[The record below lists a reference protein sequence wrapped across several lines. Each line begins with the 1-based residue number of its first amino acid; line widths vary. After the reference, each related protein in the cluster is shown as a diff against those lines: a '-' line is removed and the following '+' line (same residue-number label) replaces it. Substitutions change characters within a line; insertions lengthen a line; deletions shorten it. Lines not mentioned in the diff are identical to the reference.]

1 MRAAIAIVGAI
12 AAASIMIALAF
23 ILSDGGANEG
33 GTTTVVRRVVEAPP
47 PAGEGS
53 GGAAAGIGGPRPC
66 GGGYTVE
73 NTSCQV
79 GEQVH
84 SEYES
89 GHPGDIF
96 VKDEETGS
104 TLTFVCKSETAP
116 ITCIGEEGEV
126 VYFGD

>member
-1 MRAAIAIVGAI
+1 MRAATAIVGAI

-23 ILSDGGANEG
+23 ILSEDGANEG

-47 PAGEGS
+47 PAEGS
-53 GGAAAGIGGPRPC
+53 GGATAGVGGPRRC

-79 GEQVH
+79 GGQVH
-84 SEYES
+84 TEYEA

-96 VKDEETGS
+96 VKDQEAGS
-104 TLTFVCKSETAP
+104 TLTFVCKSETTP
-116 ITCIGEEGEV
+116 ITCKGESGEK

>member
-1 MRAAIAIVGAI
+1 MRAATAIVGAI

-23 ILSDGGANEG
+23 ILSPGDSATGR
-33 GTTTVVRRVVEAPP
+33 TTTTIEKIVEAPG

-53 GGAAAGIGGPRPC
+53 GGATTGIEGPRQC

-73 NTSCQV
+73 NTSCEV
-79 GEQVH
+79 GAQIH
-84 SEYES
+84 ADFES

-96 VKDEETGS
+96 AKDPRTGA

-116 ITCIGEEGEV
+116 ITCAGEEGEV
-126 VYFGD
+126 VYFGG